1 MGKRRI
7 LSRLDEY
14 ILPSDL
20 PSSKET
26 AQAQPSSPVNDS
38 PHPTIKRPR
47 PRPQQQQ
54 HLPSTPIQPPPL
66 SQPSQPLP
74 LTTAKSNGKEQQ
86 QHSFIDILQQLS
98 NQQFTT
104 LLINFNQ
111 RQNNNTNINNSKFKI
126 PIFAHKELDLQKVW
140 WYVWKQ
146 GGYQA
151 VTNAKQWKEVCRH
164 VVCLDDLK
172 GQTSASYNMRQ
183 NYEKCLLEFEKYCYS
198 GRFVVEYSERVSPS
212 TELVE
217 LAAAAGGAVGNRGKH
232 TAAGKAALQK
242 RRMIKPRK
250 LELASIQ
257 VDKEER
263 VPDDVMI
270 RDDDLNTVA
279 LPSVPVVPV
288 ERQGNKVNGRAIMH
302 GLTVDVLHLQDLLHS
317 YSKTSNQPIS
327 TLSAVAHKII
337 AYTILIH
344 AIKSLSSLTQE
355 MESAHPGGSTA
366 ATTAAA
372 SATDIPTIKLSSGVS
387 YVVESESMQQGVPGD
402 PAPLPPLTIRPPNLI
417 EVPSPKTESWTDCIM
432 HSNKCSNCSSSK
444 VVVAVLPLKDENI
457 MKRYLL
463 SPIEREGMIKS
474 NGGYFTT
481 LKGVE
486 EVVVDDNVLRDK
498 TFLCFHYKLVKK
510 GDGDDDYGGD
520 IETQLI
526 ACCPPPA
533 TTTTNSKEEE
543 NCYYGDIVR
552 ESNVQVGIM
561 VRKGVGGTCPLR
573 AAAKGFQMNGL
584 LAGLLDDFI
593 VFVDEEEQMV
603 VAEEKPCMDVV
614 PTTAEENNGGQK
626 VEAIMK
632 VIDQVSN
639 TNRDGNDDDDDGR
652 LFTDLLLGPTG
663 EEEQEDGERQKKKSS
678 SDDEDED
685 DDEEGEVHDDEDD
698 DDDDDKTG
706 GSTESQQQQPKQR
719 KNELVDEEG
728 ADALLEE
735 MEQQQQ
741 QKQEEGGKETGV
753 IAREPVENKSCS
765 VDKAA
770 NELGM
775 ENGDVANNIDTNTA
789 TTNNN
794 DQDLAPPTTTSQ
806 INEWQMPHHK
816 LSLYTLSSRLEL
828 YCSEQLWSGLDRQ
841 TKCEL
846 HTVIRSV
853 ERQLLKTFT
862 QSNHHRLLSRCIQLK
877 EESIGADI
885 LSHPL
890 SEAILLGRYD
900 VPRYVGVT
908 LNVLKKKMN
917 EEEEE
922 EKEEDYCEV
931 IIQQA
936 EEEGGEEGEEE
947 LGEKEGKEGEEGQVQ
962 KKKSESRALERY
974 LLNQWTPSPTNTPIS
989 STPVNNNVVM
999 SFDQAMV
1006 ALAACL
1012 VTIDHHP
1019 KSSAT
1024 PWPFYLISTRDCFTY
1039 RLVPLETKIE
1049 SNGRKYVK
1057 TEYFF
1062 PEGEHPLEYNSVL
1075 VKAAANTATRQA
1087 AAAAIVSDGG
1097 NDDNDD
1103 KAAIKPIHQ
1112 KKRNNE
1118 EDEVSSVMGD
1128 MLTMIQAKTKHPQG
1142 LFPVGITT
1150 YTQLF
1155 SLEEL
1160 SEMELKANELQN
1172 KAESGSLPDC
1182 CFHTTASKSG
1192 GLKRTKYFF
1201 GARYLWTRD
1210 QLSAADSK
1218 VAGGV
1223 RADVPAVPQ
1232 WMKRHVEQPLV
1243 QAGLLP
1249 PDWIDSIALNMYHD
1263 GSEGIQSHFDD
1274 AYRFERPIH
1283 SLRLFSD
1290 SRLSFGTQLYGYT
1303 NGAFV
1308 VPMPRGCMTVM
1319 EEGGFA
1325 ADGMKHCV
1333 RPSDMSGKSAGMVL
1347 RRINPAA
1354 MQAAEEHMVDETSS
1368 WMQAL
1373 SLDVSM
1379 RSEFLNAQREEQQQR
1394 MVMLRQHRRAS
1405 SNGGTRDSGNSNGTG
1420 GPRIQKDVRRVM
1432 HSMIQRVIHNMKS
1445 EKRDRQTSK
1454 LMLISI
1460 VNKIEAACRMK
1471 MDLLPFSSSGT
1482 DAAEVFS
1489 LLSDMVSFVE
1499 RSTVSPSR
1507 SISKPFS
1514 KPSPLQHLLVLGGR
1528 GNRVLGNAGSKKK
1541 LTPLKRHRND
1551 DDDDGLL
1558 VKRKIIKSSSGST
1571 DGTGGNGKRTRGG
1584 FQLTVKSVFVVEQ
1597 NKNVSEMMVV
1607 ENGEGIDNV
1616 GGKERSVPSLVPST
1630 TTLLAPAPLPE
1641 APNAMTTTSTSLL
1654 PAMAPNQSPPINKQ
1668 MKLPKP
1674 KPKLKQPPCTTPKSK
1689 PATLA
1694 CYTCSKGIEDTRIP
1708 KDKDKDE
1715 GEEEEDQHW
1724 ICTGPC
1730 LRSFH
1735 FSCTSPAVLGGF
1747 LGTRCSECS
1756 LGSHPCFVCGKCGP
1770 SNNNNNTGDA
1780 TIKCSM
1786 AKCGRYY
1793 HPRCVRSNKLAQFKS
1808 DKSFK
1813 CMAHYCAH
1821 CERSG
1826 DGVAMVQCISCP
1838 SAYHAKCKPSGGYQ
1852 QITRKLIICPICL

>member
-1 MGKRRI
+1 
-7 LSRLDEY
+7 
-14 ILPSDL
+14 
-20 PSSKET
+20 
-26 AQAQPSSPVNDS
+26 
-38 PHPTIKRPR
+38 
-47 PRPQQQQ
+47 
-54 HLPSTPIQPPPL
+54 
-66 SQPSQPLP
+66 
-74 LTTAKSNGKEQQ
+74 
-86 QHSFIDILQQLS
+86 
-98 NQQFTT
+98 
-104 LLINFNQ
+104 
-111 RQNNNTNINNSKFKI
+111 
-126 PIFAHKELDLQKVW
+126 
-140 WYVWKQ
+140 
-146 GGYQA
+146 
-151 VTNAKQWKEVCRH
+151 
-164 VVCLDDLK
+164 
-172 GQTSASYNMRQ
+172 MRQ
-183 NYEKCLLEFEKYCYS
+183 NYEKCLLEFEKYCSS
-198 GRFVVEYSERVSPS
+198 GRFVVDYSEKVSPS
-212 TELVE
+212 TELIE
-217 LAAAAGGAVGNRGKH
+217 LAAAGGGGVGNRGKH
-232 TAAGKAALQK
+232 TAAGKAAIQK

-257 VDKEER
+257 VDKEEK
-263 VPDDVMI
+263 VPDDVII
-270 RDDDLNTVA
+270 RDDEINSTMA
-279 LPSVPVVPV
+279 LPSASLEPV
-288 ERQGNKVNGRAIMH
+288 ERRGNKVNERAIMY
-302 GLTVDVLHLQDLLHS
+302 GLTVDVLRLQELLHS

-327 TLSAVAHKII
+327 TLSAVTHKII
-337 AYTILIH
+337 AYTTLIH
-344 AIKSLSSLTQE
+344 AIKSLSLLTQE
-355 MESAHPGGSTA
+355 MESAHPDGTA
-366 ATTAAA
+366 ADGTAAA
-372 SATDIPTIKLSSGVS
+372 GATGMPTVKLSSGVS

-432 HSNKCSNCSSSK
+432 HGNKCSSSSSSSSSK

-463 SPIEREGMIKS
+463 SPSEREAMIKS

-481 LKGVE
+481 LKGVQ
-486 EVVVDDNVLRDK
+486 EVVVDDNILRDK

-510 GDGDDDYGGD
+510 EDGDDDYDGD
-520 IETQLI
+520 AATQLM
-526 ACCPPPA
+526 ACCPPPTP
-533 TTTTNSKEEE
+533 TTTTKEEE
-543 NCYYGDIVR
+543 NCCYRNIVR

-573 AAAKGFQMNGL
+573 AAAKGFQLNGL

-593 VFVDEEEQMV
+593 VFVDEEEEMV
-603 VAEEKPCMDVV
+603 VAEENPCMDVDSI
-614 PTTAEENNGGQK
+614 TTTEENNDGQK
-626 VEAIMK
+626 VEALTK
-632 VIDQVSN
+632 VIDQVS
-639 TNRDGNDDDDDGR
+639 NRDGNDDDDEDGR
-652 LFTDLLLGPTG
+652 LFTDILLGPPS
-663 EEEQEDGERQKKKSS
+663 EEEQEEGERQKKKSS
-678 SDDEDED
+678 SDDEEDEEE
-685 DDEEGEVHDDEDD
+685 EEGEVHDDEDD
-698 DDDDDKTG
+698 DDDDDKTR

-741 QKQEEGGKETGV
+741 QQQEEEGEKTGV
-753 IAREPVENKSCS
+753 IAREPVER
-765 VDKAA
+765 AA
-770 NELGM
+770 NEPGL
-775 ENGDVANNIDTNTA
+775 ENVDVANDIDTNPGA

-794 DQDLAPPTTTSQ
+794 QDLSPTITTTE
-806 INEWQMPHHK
+806 IAEWQMPHHK

-846 HTVIRSV
+846 YTVIRSV

-862 QSNHHRLLSRCIQLK
+862 QSNHHRVLSRCIQLK
-877 EESIGADI
+877 EESIEADI

-908 LNVLKKKMN
+908 LNVLRKKKN

-922 EKEEDYCEV
+922 EEDYCEV

-936 EEEGGEEGEEE
+936 EEGGGGGGGGEEG
-947 LGEKEGKEGEEGQVQ
+947 GEQEQEKGQVH

-974 LLNQWTPSPTNTPIS
+974 LLNQWTLSPTNFITTS
-989 STPVNNNVVM
+989 STNNPTSSTVVDDNVVM

-1012 VTIDHHP
+1012 VTIDHHQ

-1039 RLVPLETKIE
+1039 RLVALETKIE
-1049 SNGRKYVK
+1049 SNGRKCVK

-1062 PEGEHPLEYNSVL
+1062 PEGEHPPEYNSVL

-1087 AAAAIVSDGG
+1087 AAASIVG
-1097 NDDNDD
+1097 NDGNDD
-1103 KAAIKPIHQ
+1103 KAAIKPVHQ
-1112 KKRNNE
+1112 NNNNKE
-1118 EDEVSSVMGD
+1118 DDEVSSVMGD
-1128 MLTMIQAKTKHPQG
+1128 MLTMVQAKTKHPEG
-1142 LFPVGITT
+1142 LLPVGITT

-1232 WMKRHVEQPLV
+1232 WMKRQVEQPLV

-1379 RSEFLNAQREEQQQR
+1379 RSEVLNAQREEQQQR
-1394 MVMLRQHRRAS
+1394 ILMLRQQRKASS
-1405 SNGGTRDSGNSNGTG
+1405 SNGGTRDGGNSNGAG

-1432 HSMIQRVIHNMKS
+1432 RSMIQRVIHNMKS

-1460 VNKIEAACRMK
+1460 VDKIEAACRMK
-1471 MDLLPFSSSGT
+1471 MDLLPCSSSGT

-1499 RSTVSPSR
+1499 RSTPSPSR
-1507 SISKPFS
+1507 SISKPLS
-1514 KPSPLQHLLVLGGR
+1514 KPPPLQPLLVLGGR
-1528 GNRVLGNAGSKKK
+1528 GGNRVLGNADSRRKR
-1541 LTPLKRHRND
+1541 TPLKRHRNVN

-1558 VKRKIIKSSSGST
+1558 IQRKIIKSSSGST
-1571 DGTGGNGKRTRGG
+1571 EGGNGKRTRGG
-1584 FQLTVKSVFVVEQ
+1584 FQLPVKSVFVVEK
-1597 NKNVSEMMVV
+1597 NNNVSEMMVV
-1607 ENGEGIDNV
+1607 ESGGGIDKF
-1616 GGKERSVPSLVPST
+1616 GGKERSDPSLVPTAAAAAAATSQVT
-1630 TTLLAPAPLPE
+1630 PMPLPV
-1641 APNAMTTTSTSLL
+1641 APNGTTTTSTSPLL
-1654 PAMAPNQSPPINKQ
+1654 PPPVAPKESPPINKQ
-1668 MKLPKP
+1668 IKLPKP
-1674 KPKLKQPPCTTPKSK
+1674 KPKLKQPPSTTPKSK
-1689 PATLA
+1689 PATFA
-1694 CYTCSKGIEDTRIP
+1694 CYTCRKGIEDTRTP
-1708 KDKDKDE
+1708 KDKEKD
-1715 GEEEEDQHW
+1715 EEEEEQHW

-1735 FSCTSPAVLGGF
+1735 FSCTFPAVLGGF

-1756 LGSHPCFVCGKCGP
+1756 LGTHPCFVCGKGGP
-1770 SNNNNNTGDA
+1770 SNNNDNNTGDA

-1838 SAYHAKCKPSGGYQ
+1838 SAYHAKCKPSGGFQ
-1852 QITRKLIICPICL
+1852 PITRKLIICPTCL